1 MMCVIPKKSGEKNM
15 KKNIWQY
22 GLLILVIMTLV
33 TTLNACGG
41 GGSTTTASDGA
52 TLTGS
57 AQ

>member
-1 MMCVIPKKSGEKNM
+1 MRVIPKKSGEKNM

>member
-1 MMCVIPKKSGEKNM
+1 M

-22 GLLILVIMTLV
+22 GILILVIMALV
-33 TTLNACGG
+33 TTLSACGG
-41 GGSTTTASDGA
+41 SSTTATSDGA